1 MTLKQL
7 EAFYWAAT
15 LGSFSIAAS
24 RLHVTQSSLSKRIA
38 ELESDLGKPLFDRS
52 GQRAIV
58 TDAGQR
64 LLDHAAQMLDIESR
78 IRADVDT
85 ASTVRGNSR
94 FGISELIAVTWFPH
108 FVTRVR
114 RAHPNL
120 VLEPQVDLTQG
131 LEKKLERGDLDFAVI
146 PGPAA
151 SPNLAHEKVG
161 ELEYRWMASPERLA
175 KGTVLT
181 PAHFIEHP
189 VITLSP
195 EAGLS
200 RAFERWAAE
209 QNLDVPRALTCN
221 SLTALIALAVAG
233 VGISFFP
240 RVYIEPYVRAGKLVE
255 LVSEPPLPNLSYY
268 FHWRAGDTRA
278 AVTSLRKIT
287 LEVANFSLGSPL
299 WPDTAR

>member
-15 LGSFSIAAS
+15 LGSFSVAAT

-38 ELESDLGKPLFDRS
+38 ELEDELAQVLFDRS
-52 GQRAIV
+52 GQRAII
-58 TDAGQR
+58 TNAGER
-64 LLDHAAQMLDIESR
+64 LLDHARQILDIESR
-78 IRADVDT
+78 IRSDLHAPS
-85 ASTVRGNSR
+85 AVRGNCR
-94 FGISELIAVTWFPH
+94 FGISELIAATWFPH

-114 RAHPNL
+114 RLHPLL

-131 LEKKLERGDLDFAVI
+131 LERKVERGELDFAII
-146 PGPAA
+146 PGPSSIA
-151 SPNLAHEKVG
+151 NLSHQKVG

-181 PAHFIEHP
+181 PRLFAEHP

-195 EAGLS
+195 QAGLS
-200 RAFERWAAE
+200 KAFERWAAAE
-209 QNLDVPRALTCN
+209 KLEIPRALICN

-240 RVYIEPYVRAGKLVE
+240 RTYIEPYVRAGKLVE
-255 LVSEPPLPNLSYY
+255 LISNPLPNLSYY
-268 FHWRAGDTRA
+268 FHWRSGDNRA
-278 AVTSLRKIT
+278 VVTSLRDIT
-287 LEVANFSLGSPL
+287 MEVANFSIGSPL
-299 WPDTAR
+299 WPDAGR